1 MIRSCAILYQAW
13 TWAPKRNQV
22 FSLSLISREG
32 PRVAKVGTGDELGAG
47 WAGAVSG
54 GFSVWPP
61 PGVCC
66 AEAAPATLQT
76 KTTVAAWWMK
86 RFLPVGTIPM
96 NSSSAGGCGG
106 RSPSRSRGP
115 VMYSTWRYI
124 RNRPWRAV
132 PQSETAR
139 PTAGRD
145 TDEGSGR
152 QGRGHHRRGQRLRPR
167 VCAHRRA
174 RGDEA
179 GARGRTAGRAR
190 RGGHGGPRSR
200 TRLRA
205 VDVRLRR
212 QQARGCDPERDAVPR
227 PAARKGEDERLRSLP
242 RLRPDQHPQLG
253 AQPPGGAN
261 ARRAAHALADRG
273 SRALGKGDRLG
284 PAGRRGGG
292 ADDLRCR
299 AQR

>member
-1 MIRSCAILYQAW
+1 MIRSCAILFQAW

-86 RFLPVGTIPM
+86 RFLPVGAIPM

-139 PTAGRD
+139 PTARRD

-152 QGRGHHRRGQRLRPR
+152 QGRPHHRRGQRLRSR
-167 VCAHRRA
+167 VCAHR
-174 RGDEA
+174 
-179 GARGRTAGRAR
+179 
-190 RGGHGGPRSR
+190 
-200 TRLRA
+200 
-205 VDVRLRR
+205 
-212 QQARGCDPERDAVPR
+212 
-227 PAARKGEDERLRSLP
+227 KGEDGRLRSLP

-284 PAGRRGGG
+284 PAGRRRGG

-299 AQR
+299 AQRPLLR